1 MENVSASHSIR
12 HMEYYG
18 MIDSFDNLY
27 KESSD
32 NHVFN
37 NLMEIVTSSNN
48 ILLAYRNVKG
58 NSGSV
63 SPGVDNKNIDDL
75 KEIPNAD
82 FIKIV
87 QAKFSEYKPQPVK
100 RVEIPKPNGKT
111 RPLGIPTIWDRIV
124 QQCLLQ
130 VLEPVMEAKFHEKN
144 YGFRPNRS
152 AHHAFAQ
159 TVRLAQLSKLT
170 FVVDIDIEGFF
181 DNVNHSK
188 LIKQLWTLGIQDKW
202 LLGVIRAMLKA
213 PIIHKDGRI
222 EHPKKGTPQGGILS
236 PLLANVVL
244 NELDWWISSQWETH
258 PTRHNYDSYRADK
271 GYWDKGNKYRALR
284 GSELK
289 EIYIVRYA
297 DDFKIFCRKRSDADS
312 IFISTKSWLKERLK
326 LDVSTEK
333 SKVVNLKKQ
342 ESEFLGFTMKLVRKR
357 KTFVIETHMSP
368 KAMKKVSDN
377 LAKQIKVIQHTPTKE
392 ELQKQLVKYNSM
404 VIGIHQYYKKATHIS
419 VDCPKINQRIM
430 IIIKN
435 RLDVKKTGQLPS
447 DFVKKNY
454 ACSKQLRWINGYPMI
469 PLGFV
474 KHSHTS
480 LPKMGICKYTPEGR
494 VLIHKYLTFPID
506 IINQLMNRN
515 NPDESIEFKDNR
527 VSKYSSQ
534 RGRCRVTKEF
544 LELADIYCHRIIP
557 KSLGGKDNFQNLVI
571 IHRNIHQLIHE
582 EDSTSASILVR
593 KMRITSAQLEI
604 INQFRKKAKNCEL
617 SLNL

>member
-18 MIDSFDNLY
+18 MIDSFDDLY
-27 KESSD
+27 KASSD
-32 NHVFN
+32 NQTFS
-37 NLMEIVTSSNN
+37 NLMEIVTSPNN

-75 KEIPNAD
+75 KDIPNTD

-111 RPLGIPTIWDRIV
+111 RPLGIPTIWDRII

-130 VLEPVMEAKFHEKN
+130 VLEPVMEAKFHDKN

-152 AHHAFAQ
+152 AHHAFSQA
-159 TVRLAQLSKLT
+159 VRLAQVCKLT
-170 FVVDIDIEGFF
+170 FVVDIDIKGFF

-188 LIKQLWTLGIQDKW
+188 LIKQLWTLGVKDRW

-258 PTRHNYDSYRADK
+258 PTRHNYDWYHAEK
-271 GYWDKGNKYRALR
+271 NYWSKGNKYRALR
-284 GSELK
+284 GSKLK
-289 EIYIVRYA
+289 EIFIVRYA
-297 DDFKIFCRKRSDADS
+297 DDFKIFCRKRSDADK
-312 IFISTKSWLKERLK
+312 IFLATKSWLKERLK
-326 LDVSTEK
+326 LDISLEK

-342 ESEFLGFTMKLVRKR
+342 KSEFLGFTMKLMRKR
-357 KTFVIETHMSP
+357 KSFVIETHMCA

-377 LAKQIKVIQHTPTKE
+377 LARQVKVIQHSPTNE
-392 ELQKQLVKYNSM
+392 ELQKQLTKYNSM

-435 RLDVKKTGQLPS
+435 RLDVKKTGQPPS

-454 ACSKQLRWINGYPMI
+454 ARSKQLRWINGYPMI
-469 PLGFV
+469 PLGFI

-494 VLIHKYLTFPID
+494 ILIHKYLTFPID
-506 IINQLMNRN
+506 IINQLMNMEKT
-515 NPDESIEFKDNR
+515 DESIEFRDNR
-527 VSKYSSQ
+527 VSKYSTQ
-534 RGRCRVTKEF
+534 RGRCRITKEF

-557 KSLGGKDNFQNLVI
+557 KNLGGKDNFQNLVI
-571 IHRNIHQLIHE
+571 VHQDIHTLIHE
-582 EDSTSASILVR
+582 EDNQRASVL
-593 KMRITSAQLEI
+593 ITKLGITNTQLEI

>member
-12 HMEYYG
+12 HMEYYV

-87 QAKFSEYKPQPVK
+87 QTKFSEYKPQPVK

-130 VLEPVMEAKFHEKN
+130 VLEPIMEAKFHDKN

-159 TVRLAQLSKLT
+159 AVRLAQVSKLT

-188 LIKQLWTLGIQDKW
+188 LIKQLWTLGVQDKW

-258 PTRHNYDSYRADK
+258 PTRHNYDWYHAEK
-271 GYWDKGNKYRALR
+271 GYWNKGNKYRALR
-284 GSELK
+284 GSKLK

-297 DDFKIFCRKRSDADS
+297 DDFKIFCRKRSDADN
-312 IFISTKSWLKERLK
+312 IFIAAKSWLKERLK
-326 LDVSTEK
+326 LDISIEK
-333 SKVVNLKKQ
+333 SRVVNLKKQ
-342 ESEFLGFTMKLVRKR
+342 KSEFLGFTMKLVRKR
-357 KTFVIETHMSP
+357 KTFVIETHMCH

-435 RLDVKKTGQLPS
+435 RLDVKKNGHPPS

-454 ACSKQLRWINGYPMI
+454 ARSKQLRWINGYPMI

-506 IINQLMNRN
+506 IINQLMNMN
-515 NPDESIEFKDNR
+515 NPDESIEFRDNR

-534 RGRCRVTKEF
+534 RGRCRVIKEF

-557 KSLGGKDNFQNLVI
+557 KKLGGKDNFQNLVI

-582 EDSTSASILVR
+582 NDKARATLLVME
-593 KMRITSAQLEI
+593 MRITGTQLEI

>member
-27 KESSD
+27 QNSCN
-32 NHVFN
+32 NHIFH
-37 NLMEIVTSSNN
+37 NLMETVTSPSN
-48 ILLAYRNVKG
+48 ILLAYRNIKG
-58 NSGSV
+58 NSGSI

-75 KEIPNAD
+75 KEITNAN

-87 QAKFSEYKPQPVK
+87 QTKFSEYRPKPVK

-111 RPLGIPTIWDRIV
+111 RPLGIPTIWDRII

-130 VLEPVMEAKFHEKN
+130 VLEPIMEAKFHDKN

-159 TVRLAQLSKLT
+159 AVKLAQLSKLT

-188 LIKQLWTLGIQDKW
+188 LIKQLWSLGIQDKW

-236 PLLANVVL
+236 PLLANIVL

-258 PTRHNYDSYRADK
+258 PTRHNYDCYHTEKD
-271 GYWDKGNKYRALR
+271 YWNKGNKYRALR
-284 GSELK
+284 SSKLK
-289 EIYIVRYA
+289 EIYVVRYA
-297 DDFKIFCRKRSDADS
+297 DDFKIFCRKRNDADK
-312 IFISTKSWLKERLK
+312 IFLATKLWLKERLK
-326 LDVSTEK
+326 LNISLEK

-342 ESEFLGFTMKLVRKR
+342 KSEFLGFTMKLVRKR
-357 KTFVIETHMSP
+357 NTFVIETHMCS

-377 LAKQIKVIQHTPTKE
+377 LAKQIKVIQHTPNKE

-404 VIGIHQYYKKATHIS
+404 VVGVHQYYKKATHIS
-419 VDCPKINQRIM
+419 VDCPRINQRIM

-435 RLDVKKTGQLPS
+435 RLDVKKVGQPPS

-454 ACSKQLRWINGYPMI
+454 ARSKQLRWINGYPMI
-469 PLGFV
+469 PLGFI

-480 LPKMGICKYTPEGR
+480 LPKKGICKYTPEGR
-494 VLIHKYLTFPID
+494 ILIHKYLTFPID
-506 IINQLMNRN
+506 IINQLMNKN
-515 NPDESIEFKDNR
+515 NPNESVEFRDNR

-534 RGRCRVTKEF
+534 RGRCKITKEF
-544 LELADIYCHRIIP
+544 LELPDIYCHRIIP
-557 KSLGGKDNFQNLVI
+557 RKLGGKDNFQNLVI
-571 IHRNIHQLIHE
+571 IHRDLHSLIHE
-582 EDSTSASILVR
+582 ENRERASPLLK
-593 KMRITSAQLEI
+593 KMRITSSQLEI